1 MLRAVEVL
9 LLFGGNKRWLKKQ
22 TKDKYTT
29 YTSKEVRLQQ
39 CSFLFGGFG
48 HFLKAFWLIFEIYTG
63 LILIEFYNAIMTWNI
78 LQLLF
83 WHEENN
89 LSKYLKYKI
98 AYQTQSGGN
107 ILLNIKIAVSAHI
120 NLVYVLLYL

>member
-1 MLRAVEVL
+1 
-9 LLFGGNKRWLKKQ
+9 
-22 TKDKYTT
+22 
-29 YTSKEVRLQQ
+29 
-39 CSFLFGGFG
+39 
-48 HFLKAFWLIFEIYTG
+48 LKAFWLIFEIYTG
-63 LILIEFYNAIMTWNI
+63 LILIEFFNAIMTWNI
-78 LQLLF
+78 LLLLF
-83 WHEENN
+83 WHEENNLSN

>member
-1 MLRAVEVL
+1 
-9 LLFGGNKRWLKKQ
+9 
-22 TKDKYTT
+22 
-29 YTSKEVRLQQ
+29 
-39 CSFLFGGFG
+39 
-48 HFLKAFWLIFEIYTG
+48 LKAFWLIFEIYTG